1 MKQGLTLSGHSNPHR
16 EPLLGVIY
24 GSSAFLIWGMAP
36 IYWKVLK
43 PVPAFEITM
52 HRSIWSLAFL
62 FILLAIQKRWTDF
75 RATLKNKRTFM
86 ILLLT
91 AMLVATT
98 WLIFIWAVNNDHV
111 LETSLGFYI
120 NPLFNVVLGL
130 IFLKERLRIWQ
141 SLSVILATIGVLYI
155 TMQLGKFPWISLSL
169 ALTFGLYGLLRKV
182 ATVDA
187 LVGLSVE
194 TLILS
199 VPALIYLVYLAINGT
214 GSFLS
219 MNVKI
224 DIFLMGSASVT
235 GLPLLW
241 FTKGARRLN
250 LSTVGFL
257 QYIAPSCSFLLAI
270 FLFHEPFKPAQGF
283 TFILIWTALVIYSY
297 DTIMISKKLQVYLQP
312 SDID

>member
-1 MKQGLTLSGHSNPHR
+1 MKQELILSGHSNPHR
-16 EPLLGVIY
+16 KSLLGVIY

-52 HRSIWSLAFL
+52 HRSLWSLAFL

-75 RATLKNKRTFM
+75 RAALKNKRTFM

-141 SLSVILATIGVLYI
+141 SLSVILAAIGVLYI

-194 TLILS
+194 TLE
-199 VPALIYLVYLAINGT
+199 A
-214 GSFLS
+214 
-219 MNVKI
+219 
-224 DIFLMGSASVT
+224 
-235 GLPLLW
+235 
-241 FTKGARRLN
+241 
-250 LSTVGFL
+250 
-257 QYIAPSCSFLLAI
+257 
-270 FLFHEPFKPAQGF
+270 
-283 TFILIWTALVIYSY
+283 
-297 DTIMISKKLQVYLQP
+297 ISKKP
-312 SDID
+312 E